1 LERWVAPIEEVGK
14 RRDWIWLLSQSPMV
28 IRTANHDVG
37 KWRIRIQIDG
47 GRDEGF
53 NPGDQSLLKATPLST
68 PARQAILTVSQSLE
82 PPTSAG
88 PSLSLDLPSAPR
100 LARPPSEKEMEP
112 SCPTRKDHRS
122 IRRISHP
129 LRPQVHW
136 YHDRVPAPSNRC
148 HPPFQ
153 SVPPTDWEGRV
164 EGVASIRETA
174 GDGRAPSNRCHPP
187 FQSVPPTFPIGATH
201 RLGRPGWGC
210 G

>member
-1 LERWVAPIEEVGK
+1 
-14 RRDWIWLLSQSPMV
+14 
-28 IRTANHDVG
+28 
-37 KWRIRIQIDG
+37 
-47 GRDEGF
+47 
-53 NPGDQSLLKATPLST
+53 LLKATPLST